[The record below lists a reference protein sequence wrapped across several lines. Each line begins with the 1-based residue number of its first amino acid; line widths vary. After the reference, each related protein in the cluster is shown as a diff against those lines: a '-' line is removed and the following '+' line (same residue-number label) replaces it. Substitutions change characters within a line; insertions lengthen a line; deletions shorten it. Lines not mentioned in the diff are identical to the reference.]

1 MAVQRRSPAG
11 PDPARISS
19 RQDLVR
25 ELGLLRGRAAAGT
38 ARTRVSLAALAQR
51 AGIPR
56 STVHAYL
63 TGKHLPP
70 SDLLDRIVIELGAT
84 PAEQREW
91 NEAWFRLCIPAGPPP
106 ALVALRLAAEL
117 TAALAATQPDSAL
130 SVVARQLADELRRTT
145 SFGNATWP
153 AQPGVPSATQ

>member
-1 MAVQRRSPAG
+1 MERQSG
-11 PDPARISS
+11 PDPVRIST
-19 RQDLVR
+19 RRDLVR
-25 ELGLLRGRAAAGT
+25 VVGLLRARAAAGT
-38 ARTRVSLAALAQR
+38 ARTRVSLAALALR

-56 STVHAYL
+56 STVHSYL

-91 NEAWFRLCIPAGPPP
+91 NEAWFRLCTPAEHPP
-106 ALVALRLAAEL
+106 APLAALRLAAEL
-117 TAALAATQPDSAL
+117 TATLAAGHPDPAL

>member
-1 MAVQRRSPAG
+1 MTA
-11 PDPARISS
+11 

-25 ELGLLRGRAAAGT
+25 ELGLLRARAAAGT
-38 ARTRVSLAALAQR
+38 SRTRVSLAALAHR

-70 SDLLDRIVIELGAT
+70 SDVLDRIVIELGAT

-91 NEAWFRLCIPAGPPP
+91 SEAWFRLCTPADPPP
-106 ALVALRLAAEL
+106 PPLVALRLAAEL
-117 TAALAATQPDSAL
+117 TAALAAAQPDSAL
-130 SVVARQLADELRRTT
+130 SAVARQLADELRRTT
-145 SFGNATWP
+145 SFGNAARTTP
-153 AQPGVPSATQ
+153 PGIPSATQ